1 MSNSLY
7 VYVAVLCAMV
17 LPYFWKKASDI
28 KSRRETLFFLAT
40 CLTNGILVLAV
51 ILVITTR

>member
-7 VYVAVLCAMV
+7 VYVAVLCAIV
-17 LPYFWKKASDI
+17 LPYFWKKASDT
-28 KSRRETLFFLAT
+28 KPRMESLFLLAT

-51 ILVITTR
+51 ILVITTK